1 MKLEVLNSKGE
12 KTGRS
17 VELADSIAG
26 MEPND
31 HVLYLDVKRYL
42 INQRQG
48 THKAKERNE
57 ISGSTK
63 KLIKQKGS
71 GGARRGNV
79 KSPLL
84 RGGGR
89 VHGPR
94 PRTYDLKL
102 NKKERQIARQS
113 AFAYKAKNNAILVME
128 PLSFGAPKTK
138 EYVTVLSALQASD
151 KKTLLLI
158 NEKNEN
164 VIRSVRNIPNA
175 EVMVANEVHSYALLH
190 ADTVIMEEAA
200 VNTINEILK

>member
-17 VELADSIAG
+17 VELADAIAG

-57 ISGSTK
+57 IAGSSK

-94 PRTYDLKL
+94 PRTYDIKL
-102 NKKERQIARQS
+102 NKKEVQIARQS
-113 AFAYKAKNNAILVME
+113 ALAYKAKDNAIVVME
-128 PLSFGAPKTK
+128 PLSFEAPKTK
-138 EYVTVLSALQASD
+138 QYIDVLSALQAAD
-151 KKTLLLI
+151 RKTLLLL

-175 EVMVANEVHSYALLH
+175 EVMMANEVNTYAIMH
-190 ADTVIMEEAA
+190 ANTVIMEEAA

>member
-1 MKLEVLNSKGE
+1 MKLDVLNSKGE

-17 VELADSIAG
+17 VELADDVIG
-26 MEPND
+26 IEPND

-57 ISGSTK
+57 ISGSSK

-94 PRTYDLKL
+94 PRTYDIKL

-113 AFAYKAKNNAILVME
+113 AFAYKAKDNAIVVME
-128 PLSFGAPKTK
+128 SLSFEGPKTK
-138 EYVTVLSALQASD
+138 QYVEVLSALNATD
-151 KKTLLLI
+151 KKTLLVL

-164 VIRSVRNIPNA
+164 VIRSARNIPNA
-175 EVMVANEVHSYALLH
+175 EVMLANELHSYALMH
-190 ADTVIMEEAA
+190 ATTVIMEEAA

>member
-1 MKLEVLNSKGE
+1 MKLNVLNSKGE

-17 VELADSIAG
+17 VEFSDEIAG

-57 ISGSTK
+57 IAGSSK

-94 PRTYDLKL
+94 PRTYDIKL
-102 NKKERQIARQS
+102 NKKEIQLARQS
-113 AFAYKAKNNAILVME
+113 AFAYKAKDNAILVME
-128 PLSFGAPKTK
+128 ALSFDAPKTK
-138 EYVTVLSALQASD
+138 QFIEVLGALQAAD

-164 VIRSVRNIPNA
+164 VIRSARNIPNA
-175 EVMVANEVHSYALLH
+175 DVMVASEVNTYALLH
-190 ADTVIMEEAA
+190 ADTVIMDEAA

>member
-138 EYVTVLSALQASD
+138 EYVNVLSALQASD

-175 EVMVANEVHSYALLH
+175 EVMIANEVHSYALLH

>member
-138 EYVTVLSALQASD
+138 EYINVLSALQASD

-175 EVMVANEVHSYALLH
+175 EVMIANEVHSYALLH

>member
-1 MKLEVLNSKGE
+1 MKLEVLDSKGK

-17 VELADSIAG
+17 VELSDEIAG

-57 ISGSTK
+57 IAGSSK

-94 PRTYDLKL
+94 PRTYDIKL
-102 NKKERQIARQS
+102 NKKEIQLARQS
-113 AFAYKAKNNAILVME
+113 AFAYKAKDNAILVME
-128 PLSFGAPKTK
+128 PLSFDAPKTK
-138 EYVTVLSALQASD
+138 QFVEVLSALQAAD
-151 KKTLLLI
+151 KKTLFLV

-164 VIRSVRNIPNA
+164 VIRSARNIPNA
-175 EVMVANEVHSYALLH
+175 DVMVASEVNTYALLH
-190 ADTVIMEEAA
+190 ADTVIMDEAA